1 MFKYRVFDF
10 IAIIFNLGGITID
23 MKCGLEI
30 HVQLKT
36 DSKLFCDCP
45 TNYKDASANTN
56 ICPVCLN
63 QPGAK
68 PYPTNEKAL
77 ENALT
82 IALMLNCKIDQNIT
96 YFMRKHYDYP
106 DLPSGYQRTSV
117 PIGYEG
123 DLNGVRIREIHM
135 EEDPGQFKPD
145 FGIVD
150 FNRSGIPLVEIVTE
164 PDMHSPEEAR
174 QFLKELIR
182 VLNYSECARGE
193 GTMRADVNISLEG
206 GNRAEI
212 KNINSIKGAYKAL
225 KFEMVRQKN
234 LIKRGV
240 EVKQET
246 RAFLESQMIT
256 VGMRTKEDADD
267 YRFIPDP
274 DLPPIK
280 IKKQQLEE
288 VAESMPEAPH
298 NKVNR
303 FMKQYEIDEETAK
316 TLTSELELAN
326 AYEKVA
332 ESIDPIF
339 SAMWMRDELK
349 RVLTYN
355 KFEFSESEISPK
367 NIIALLTLLKNKE
380 ITTKAGQRIVEKM
393 PKNPKSPNEI
403 AEELGLIGVINKD
416 EVVNAAKKA
425 IDENPIAVED
435 YKTGKGASLNFLV
448 GQVMKFTRG
457 KADPGE
463 TVKILKKLLE

>member
-1 MFKYRVFDF
+1 
-10 IAIIFNLGGITID
+10 

-45 TNYKDASANTN
+45 TNYKEAPANTN

-68 PYPTNEKAL
+68 PFPTNEKAL

-123 DLNGVRIREIHM
+123 ELNGIRIREIHM

-174 QFLKELIR
+174 NFLKELIR

-225 KFEMVRQKN
+225 KFEMIRQKN

-256 VGMRTKEDADD
+256 VAMRTKEDADD

-280 IKKQQLEE
+280 VQDNQLEE
-288 VAESMPEAPH
+288 VAEVMPEAPH
-298 NKVNR
+298 NKVAR
-303 FMKQYEIDEETAK
+303 FIEEYQIDEESAK
-316 TLTSELELAN
+316 TLTSELDLAD
-326 AYEKVA
+326 AYEEVVK
-332 ESIDPIF
+332 SIDPKF
-339 SAMWMRDELK
+339 ASMWMRDELK

-355 KFEFSESEISPK
+355 KMDFVESEISSK
-367 NIIALLTLLKNKE
+367 NIVELLKLLQKKE
-380 ITTKAGQRIVEKM
+380 ITTKAGQRIIEQM
-393 PKNPKSPNEI
+393 PNNSKTPKEI
-403 AEELGLIGVINKD
+403 AEELGLIGVVNAD
-416 EVVNAAKKA
+416 EVTNAAKEA
-425 IDENPIAVED
+425 ITNNPSAVED
-435 YKTGKGASLNFLV
+435 YKEGKGASLNFLV
-448 GQVMKFTRG
+448 GQVMKATRG

-463 TVKILKKLLE
+463 TVKILKNLLD